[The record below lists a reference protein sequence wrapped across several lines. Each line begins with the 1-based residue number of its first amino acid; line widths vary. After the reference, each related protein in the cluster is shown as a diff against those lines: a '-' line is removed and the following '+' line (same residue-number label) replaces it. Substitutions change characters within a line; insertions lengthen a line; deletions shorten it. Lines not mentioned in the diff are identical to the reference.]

1 MPTIADLFKDKENEL
16 YSNEKIR
23 IESRGL
29 VNPPRAAALVASS
42 PNAIADLIGGQVAG
56 VIGGSAN
63 RPSDTIFGSDKWT
76 SKPVSITGVTEGL
89 LQNAVKPNESYYVKH
104 EPSGI
109 PGFGPLPPIAK
120 GLVQGGSSATGVVT
134 NLAIQGINKI
144 GSKKA
149 VNSLAQQLKAGNA
162 ISYGSKYSIGA
173 DGKPLKE
180 KITNSSH
187 KEIRQQYGNEY
198 WVDGLEKRDR
208 NDNWDEAN
216 RIIQEATGYNTFAD
230 YLTATQPY
238 VNANQVIVLFKKYGN
253 NTVVPFVGAVTGISE
268 DISPEWN
275 GFKYIGSPFK
285 VYRYG
290 GVERSLKFNLKL
302 YYFTEIEKS
311 AMIRKINYLKSL
323 TFPYESVSEITYGK
337 STGTSQYAFSPN
349 LFEVSLGDM
358 YQNVFGYM
366 ESLSFNVE
374 DTTTWSNFAPNGA
387 GVYGA
392 NASLYPSVIEASIS
406 IKIIENHKTQEGEG
420 SWSGTKTYKY
430 NFDGRGTDTQRE
442 FIEEVRKPL
451 PENANYKPPMPPMAA
466 GTGVRAYTPAPTLID
481 SLSKLVK
488 PASVNP
494 IRIPFKP

>member
-120 GLVQGGSSATGVVT
+120 GLVQGGSSATGIVT

-187 KEIRQQYGNEY
+187 KEIRQKYGNEY
-198 WVDGLEKRDR
+198 WVDGLEKRDK
-208 NDNWDEAN
+208 NDNWDFANNFIQKTTKFDSLEA
-216 RIIQEATGYNTFAD
+216 YNTAMK
-230 YLTATQPY
+230 PY

-253 NTVVPFVGAVTGISE
+253 KTLVPFVGAVTGISE

-302 YYFTEIEKS
+302 YYFTEIEKW
-311 AMIRKINYLKSL
+311 AMIQKINYLKSL
-323 TFPYESVSEITYGK
+323 TFPYESISEITYGSSK
-337 STGTSQYAFSPN
+337 GTAQYAFSPN

-358 YQNVFGYM
+358 YKNVFGYM

-387 GVYGA
+387 GTGNNPFFGNSV
-392 NASLYPSVIEASIS
+392 SLYPSVIEASIS
-406 IKIIENHKTQEGEG
+406 IKIIENHTTETVDGTQ
-420 SWSGTKTYKY
+420 TYRY
-430 NFDGRGTDTQRE
+430 NFDGGS
-442 FIEEVRKPL
+442 ISNIKEEKEAPRA
-451 PENANYKPPMPPMAA
+451 NADYSPPKPPQTSQD
-466 GTGVRAYTPAPTLID
+466 GSTAPTMTQADWDKINQQIMLGQ
-481 SLSKLVK
+481 S
-488 PASVNP
+488 
-494 IRIPFKP
+494 